1 MDNQDTLKSKVDQ
14 SLQKRMR
21 EFDIAL
27 QKQKEDPKYLYEE
40 VKSVD
45 IVIRFEIIL
54 TPPHDNIG
62 LADGL
67 YIYMNENGI
76 IVDAEYYIKENDSDN
91 LHCLWLGE
99 VI

>member
-45 IVIRFEIIL
+45 IVIRLKLF
-54 TPPHDNIG
+54 
-62 LADGL
+62 
-67 YIYMNENGI
+67 
-76 IVDAEYYIKENDSDN
+76 
-91 LHCLWLGE
+91 
-99 VI
+99 